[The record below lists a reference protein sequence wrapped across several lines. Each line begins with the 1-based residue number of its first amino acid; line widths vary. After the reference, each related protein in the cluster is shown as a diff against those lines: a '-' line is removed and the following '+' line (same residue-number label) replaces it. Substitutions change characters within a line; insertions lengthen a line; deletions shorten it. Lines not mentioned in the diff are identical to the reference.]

1 MNAHRM
7 DQETVERLLVGPV
20 VDPQDGPESLVRLL
34 AAVRAAPHPA
44 ELRGEAAAMQAFQR
58 ARAGAPLPVRTPV
71 ARPGVLA
78 GLAGLKVALAALA
91 VAATGGV
98 ALAAVTGTL
107 PGLPDRDDPGTRP
120 SAAPVTTPSATAGA
134 GTPGSPTGTDG
145 QPSSPSASI
154 LGLCRAYQADAGDNP
169 GRTLDNPVFQDLI
182 ETAGGRNKVDRY
194 CERAIKDA
202 QKPGA
207 SATERGDATPTA
219 GSSRRPTPH
228 ATGAPTTPPT
238 TTPPV
243 PTEPSIPAGKP
254 TLPAPDRTD
263 PPRPD

>member
-7 DQETVERLLVGPV
+7 DQETVERLLVGPA
-20 VDPQDGPESLVRLL
+20 VDPQDGPASLVRLL

-58 ARAGAPLPVRTPV
+58 ARAGAPLPVRAPST
-71 ARPGVLA
+71 RTGVLA

-107 PGLPDRDDPGTRP
+107 PGQPERDDPGTRP
-120 SAAPVTTPSATAGA
+120 SAAPVPTASATAGA
-134 GTPGSPTGTDG
+134 DPSGSPAATDAP
-145 QPSSPSASI
+145 PSSPTASI
-154 LGLCRAYQADAGDNP
+154 LGLCRAYRADAGDNP
-169 GRTLDNPVFQDLI
+169 GRTLENPVFTDLI
-182 ETAGGRNKVDRY
+182 TTAGGRNKVAAY
-194 CERAIKDA
+194 CERAIRDA
-202 QKPGA
+202 QSPGA
-207 SATERGDATPTA
+207 ATDRGDATPTA
-219 GSSRRPTPH
+219 GSSRRPTQH
-228 ATGAPTTPPT
+228 ATGAPTAPPT
-238 TTPPV
+238 SAPPV
-243 PTEPSIPAGKP
+243 PTEPPVPAGKP